1 MSIDFGALAG
11 DGSVEL
17 ANHAHAAIHHS
28 DLRRSLRFGAALR
41 RIQGAQNDAVLG
53 AEPDVGAIA
62 EDFAAVGEGWGFG
75 D

>member
-28 DLRRSLRFGAALR
+28 NIPSLGFGAALR

-53 AEPDVGAIA
+53 AEPDVSAIA

-75 D
+75 E